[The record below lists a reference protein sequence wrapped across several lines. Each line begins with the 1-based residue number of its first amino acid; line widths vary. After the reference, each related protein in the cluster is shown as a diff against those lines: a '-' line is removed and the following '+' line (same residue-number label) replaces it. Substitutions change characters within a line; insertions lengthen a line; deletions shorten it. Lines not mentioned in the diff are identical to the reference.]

1 MILAVDDMLGEL
13 MAYLERTGRVENT
26 LLVFGSDHGTQGG
39 AQGINFWAKKKPYEE
54 SIKVP
59 LIIRLPGVF
68 EDNRTCDT
76 LTSSVDIFPSLCGL
90 CSIQPPRTVEGYD
103 LSASWR
109 DETDAFEQDAVLT
122 MNFGATYDYLVD
134 GDEWR
139 GVRTKTHSYARWLDG
154 PRILYDI
161 EADPLQMNNL
171 IDNPKAKSL
180 VDEMENTLSNLTD
193 ARNDKLQPATNYTDW
208 YDAQRRIV
216 RNAHGPLGN
225 PEDEPDWSLL
235 K

>member
-1 MILAVDDMLGEL
+1 MYCVPK
-13 MAYLERTGRVENT
+13 T
-26 LLVFGSDHGTQGG
+26 LHT
-39 AQGINFWAKKKPYEE
+39 
-54 SIKVP
+54 
-59 LIIRLPGVF
+59 R
-68 EDNRTCDT
+68 
-76 LTSSVDIFPSLCGL
+76 
-90 CSIQPPRTVEGYD
+90 YD

-109 DETDAFEQDAVLT
+109 GETDAFEQDAVLT

-139 GVRTKTHSYARWLDG
+139 GVRTKTHNYARWLDG

-161 EADPLQMNNL
+161 EADPLQMSNL
-171 IDNPKAKSL
+171 IDKSEAKSL
-180 VDEMENTLSNLTD
+180 IDEMENTLLNLMD
-193 ARNDKLQPATNYTDW
+193 ARNDKLQPATNYIDW